1 MLKRAIFGL
10 CLVLAL
16 GPLAGCQSSEE
27 RAEKYYL
34 SGMELL
40 EKGDPDRA
48 LVEFRNVFKLNG
60 RHLKARMA
68 YAQVERDR
76 GNISSAYSQYLRV
89 VEQYPDNFEALR
101 AIAELA
107 VATTNWDDARRYSKM
122 ALDLQPEDLLAQAV
136 AATIAYQT
144 ALEQNDEPARAGV
157 VATARALLA
166 KLPQSLL
173 PRRILIDAALRDK
186 DWKVALAE
194 IDAGITLQPDLRDL
208 YTLRLGV
215 LNQLGDTVAL
225 EAQLKDM
232 TLRYADDP
240 VVHAT
245 LVRWYVS
252 QGKTDAAE
260 AYLRERITQLE
271 AEPEKLVEAR
281 FVLVRFI
288 VDTRGPKAA
297 RAELDA
303 ILATNPPDPAPFRS
317 LRAGLDFEAGDRD
330 AAIAEMQ
337 DILADAPVTPQTHS
351 IRIGLAQ
358 MLFSTNNQVGARAEV
373 EQVLLEDPTQVEAL
387 KLKARWLIEDD
398 KTGDAMLAL
407 RAALSQSPRDASVMS
422 LMALAHER
430 DGNRDL
436 MGEMLSLAVEASDRG
451 APESLHYAAFLMT
464 DKNYLAAEEVL
475 LNALRLA
482 PSNVD
487 LLAVLGELYLEM
499 NDWARSEQ
507 VAGQLRGLATPRAI
521 SRANDLTARQYIV
534 QKRDNELLD
543 FLKGLSE
550 GAAADPGADPGAGL
564 GVDAAL
570 IRSYLAAQNV
580 QAALAQSE
588 AMLAKDPAD
597 PSRRFIHGSVLAR
610 SGSEAEAETIFR
622 ALVEENA
629 TLEPVWQALYSLVAA
644 GKDPAAAAEVLESA
658 LKAVPASVPLR
669 WIKASVLQNSGDID
683 GAIAIYEA
691 LYAEDSS
698 SIVFANN
705 LASLL
710 SVTRS
715 DPESLERAYVVSRR
729 LRGSDVPAFQD
740 TYGWIAF
747 LRGNLDEAL
756 ANLEPAAKGLPNDAG
771 AQFHLGMTYARL
783 ERSAEALAQFVLVDK
798 IRGKDFPAESLARM
812 EAERARLTTGTQA
825 APPPAGN

>member
-1 MLKRAIFGL
+1 MAKRAVFGL
-10 CLVLAL
+10 CLMLAL

-27 RAEKYYL
+27 RAENYYL
-34 SGMELL
+34 AGMALL
-40 EKGDPDRA
+40 EKGDADRA
-48 LVEFRNVFKLNG
+48 LVEFRNVFKYDG

-76 GNISSAYSQYLRV
+76 GNISAAYSQYLRV

-107 VATTNWDDARRYSKM
+107 VTLTNWEDARRYSKM

-144 ALEQNDEPARAGV
+144 ALEQNDEAARADV
-157 VATARALLA
+157 VARARDLMA
-166 KLPQSLL
+166 KLPDSLL
-173 PRRILIDAALRDK
+173 PRRVLIDAALRDT

-194 IDAGITLQPDLRDL
+194 IDAAITLQPDLRDL

-215 LNQLGDTVAL
+215 LNQLGDKVAL

-232 TLRYADDP
+232 TLRYPDDP

-260 AYLRERITQLE
+260 AYLRERITQLA
-271 AEPEKLVEAR
+271 AEPDRLVEAR

-303 ILATNPPDPAPFRS
+303 ILAANPPDPAPFRS
-317 LRAGLDFEAGDRD
+317 LRAGLDFEAGNRD

-337 DILADAPVTPQTHS
+337 DILADAPVSPQTHS

-358 MLFSTNNQVGARAEV
+358 MLFTTGNQVGARAEV

-387 KLKARWLIEDD
+387 KLKARWLIDDD

-451 APESLHYAAFLMT
+451 AAESLQYAAFLMT

-482 PSNVD
+482 PQNLD

-507 VAGQLRGLATPRAI
+507 VAAQLRGIATPGAL
-521 SRANDLTARQYIV
+521 SRANDLTARQYVV
-534 QKRDNELLD
+534 QKRDSELLD

-550 GAAADPGADPGAGL
+550 GDTADL

-580 QAALAQSE
+580 KAALAQSE

-622 ALVEENA
+622 KLLEENA
-629 TLEPVWQALYSLVAA
+629 RLEPVWQALYSLVAA
-644 GKDPAAAAEVLESA
+644 RKDQPGAAEVLESA
-658 LKAVPASVPLR
+658 LQAVPASVPLR

-698 SIVFANN
+698 STVFANN

-710 SVTRS
+710 SVSRS

-783 ERSAEALAQFVLVDK
+783 DRSAEALAQFALVDK

-812 EAERARLTTGTQA
+812 EAERARLAAGTPA
-825 APPPAGN
+825 APQPAGN